1 MNNIIFID
9 TEIEPTS
16 KKVLDLGAV
25 NRNWNKFHSPIQ
37 KDFSKF
43 ISNYEF
49 ICGHNIIEHDL
60 KYINNLISNK
70 NNVSFIDTLYLSPLL
85 FPNNPYHKLLKDDKL
100 IADEL
105 NNPLNDAIKCM
116 ELLFDEVNTFN
127 ELSDRLKNIYYNLLI
142 NDTHFMG
149 FFKYLGYK
157 NNIDLESNIKS
168 EFCGKICENANLE
181 KIIKENSVELAYCLA
196 LISTNDKYSIIPP
209 WIIKNYPQVD
219 NIMKRLRNTPCSDG
233 CKYCNNVLNAHIWLK
248 KIFGYN
254 DFRKYN
260 GEPLQERAV
269 NSAIEN
275 KSLLAIFPTGGG
287 KSITFQL
294 PALISGETSRGLTV
308 IISPLQSLMK
318 DQVDNL
324 IEKGIP
330 NAVTINGLLSPIEKS
345 DAIQQV
351 QSGLSNLLYI
361 SPESLRSKTIEKL
374 LLSRNVVRF
383 VIDEAHCFSSY
394 GHDFRPD
401 YLYIGEFIKELQNK
415 KGLDYNIPVS
425 CFTATAK
432 QKVIHDIM
440 NYFKEKLNLE
450 LELYVANSSRDNLQY
465 EVLSKETD
473 EDKYI
478 TLRELITQE
487 DCPTIVYV
495 ARTKRTTEIA
505 ERLSSDGFSALAFNG
520 QMDSKEKI
528 NNQEDFINGKVQIM
542 VATSAFGM
550 GVDKKDVKLVIHYEI
565 SNSLEDYVQ
574 EAGRAGRDQSLNAK
588 CYILYNENDLDK
600 HFLLLNQSRINISE
614 IQQVWK
620 AIKDLTKN
628 RDTVFRSPLEI
639 ARQAGWD
646 DNVKDIETRV
656 KTAISSLEN
665 SGYVKRGQN
674 APRVYANSILVK
686 SMIEASNIINSSN
699 RFDEKQK
706 LNASRIINLL
716 ISSRSNSKANND
728 DAESRIDYL
737 SDLLGIPKNE
747 VIQCINLMREEK
759 LLSDTKDLTAYI
771 YTDDTKNKSAKNLNK
786 FAELEKFLLCN
797 LKDEHKFNLKELNEL
812 TEKSGLKNVHIK
824 DIKTIFYYWSI
835 KHYIKVSYPV
845 NNIVNIDFKMDIN
858 KINDILTK
866 RIDLSH
872 FIVEYLYNKSIGL
885 KSNSKEEILVLFSV
899 LELKEEYLERKVTQ
913 NIDLDDIENSLLYL
927 AKINSLNL
935 EGGFLVLYNAIQ
947 VKRLISNNFIKYKK
961 EDYQSLKE
969 HYLQKIQQIHIVG
982 EYAKL
987 MIENPLKAQ
996 AFVNEYFQMEYNQ
1009 FLSKYF
1015 NKSRIEE
1022 ITRNITPKKYNQ
1034 LFGSL
1039 SNSQRSIIDDKTS
1052 QYIVVTAGPGSGK
1065 TRILVHKLAS
1075 IMLMEDVKHEQLL
1088 MLTFSRVATTE
1099 FKNRLYQLIGNS
1111 AHFIDIKTFHSY
1123 CFDLLGK
1130 VGNLKET
1137 ENIVIK
1143 ATNMIKSNEV
1153 EISKITKTVIVIDEA
1168 QDMDSNEYALIQ
1180 ALIEKNEKIRVIA
1193 VGDDDQNIYEFRGS
1207 NSKHL
1212 KSLITEN
1219 GAIQYNLLENYR
1231 SKKNIVELANAFS
1244 SKITD
1249 RLKINPIVAIQQD
1262 NGIVKLI
1269 KHSSRNLEVPIVE
1282 QIKNNSRNGT
1292 IAVLTNSNDEAIKVM
1307 GLLLKN
1313 GIQAKLKTGDD
1324 FNIYNLTELRYFLKL
1339 IKKDTTSPLIDDK
1352 TWDNAIEILKITYQN
1367 SECLNLC
1374 LNLLDTFNE
1383 TYPYKYKTDLE
1394 MFIKESNLE
1403 DFCTNNQGKI
1413 LVSTIHKSKGC
1424 EFDTVYMLLENVPCI
1439 SNEDKRKIY
1448 VGLTRAKNELYIHYN
1463 NSIFDGFNIDG
1474 VENLFD
1480 SNIYNEPNE
1489 IMIQLYHKDIF
1500 LDFFKG
1506 KKSFILKHFIS
1517 GSELT
1522 IKGYSLY
1529 FKSQEILRFSQRFKE
1544 RLIQLQSKGYYP
1556 YKSTIRF
1563 IVAWQGK
1570 EDNLEN
1576 AIILPNLYL
1585 KK

>member
-1 MNNIIFID
+1 MNNIVFID
-9 TEIEPTS
+9 AEIEPKS
-16 KKVLDLGAV
+16 KKILDLGAV
-25 NRNWNKFHSPIQ
+25 NRDWNKFHSPIQ

-60 KYINNLISNK
+60 KYIDTLISNK
-70 NNVSFIDTLYLSPLL
+70 DRVSFIDTLYLSPLL

-100 IADEL
+100 QVDEI
-105 NNPLNDAIKCM
+105 NNPLNDSIKCM
-116 ELLFDEVNTFN
+116 ELLFDEVNTFDK
-127 ELSDRLKNIYYNLLI
+127 LSTRLKGIYYNLLA
-142 NDTHFMG
+142 NNTHFIG
-149 FFKYLGYK
+149 FFKYLEYQTT
-157 NNIDLESNIKS
+157 IDLESNIKS
-168 EFCGKICENANLE
+168 EFFGQICKNANIE
-181 KIIKENSVELAYCLA
+181 KIIKENPIELAYCLA

-209 WIIKNYPQVD
+209 WIVKNYPQVD
-219 NIMKRLRNTPCSDG
+219 SIMKILRNTPCSNG
-233 CKYCNNVLNAHIWLK
+233 CEYCNSTLNAHIWLK
-248 KIFGYN
+248 KIFGYE
-254 DFRKYN
+254 DFRKYD
-260 GEPLQERAV
+260 GEPLQEKAV
-269 NSAIEN
+269 KSAIGN

-351 QSGLSNLLYI
+351 ESGLSNLLYI

-401 YLYIGEFIKELQNK
+401 YLYIGEFIKELQHK

-432 QKVIHDIM
+432 QQVIHDIM

-450 LELYVANSSRDNLQY
+450 LELYATNSSRDNLQY

-495 ARTKRTTEIA
+495 ARTKRTTELA
-505 ERLSSDGFSALAFNG
+505 ERLSSDGFSAREFNG

-528 NNQEDFINGKVQIM
+528 INQEDFISGKVQIM

-600 HFLLLNQSRINISE
+600 HFLLLNQSRINIGE

-686 SMIEASNIINSSN
+686 NMIEASNIINNSN

-706 LNASRIINLL
+706 INASRIMHSL
-716 ISSRSNSKANND
+716 ISSRSNSNANND

-737 SDLLGIPKNE
+737 SDLLGISKNE
-747 VIQCINLMREEK
+747 VIQCINLMREER

-771 YTDDTKNKSAKNLNK
+771 YTDDTKNKSAKNLKK
-786 FAELEKFLLCN
+786 FADLEKFLLRT
-797 LKDEHKFNLKELNEL
+797 LKDDYKFNLKELNEL
-812 TEKSGLKNVHIK
+812 AEKNGIKNVHIK

-835 KHYIKVSYPV
+835 KHYVKVSYPV
-845 NNIVNIDFKMDIN
+845 ENIVNIDFKTDIN
-858 KINDILTK
+858 QINDILTK
-866 RIDLSH
+866 RIDLSR
-872 FIVEYLYNKSIGL
+872 FIIEYLYCKSFGL
-885 KSNSKEEILVLFSV
+885 KSNAKGEILVLFSV
-899 LELKEEYLERKVTQ
+899 LELKEEYLKGKIAQ
-913 NIDLDDIENSLLYL
+913 DIDFNDIENSLLYL
-927 AKINSLNL
+927 AKINTLNL

-947 VKRLISNNFIKYKK
+947 VKRLISNNLIKYKK
-961 EDYQSLKE
+961 EDYQSLSE
-969 HYLQKIQQIHIVG
+969 HYSQKIQQIHIVG

-987 MIENPLKAQ
+987 MIENPIKAQ
-996 AFVNEYFQMEYNQ
+996 LFVSDYFQMEYNQ

-1015 NKSRIEE
+1015 DKSRIEE

-1039 SNSQRSIIDDKTS
+1039 SKVQRSIIDDKTS

-1065 TRILVHKLAS
+1065 TRVLVHKLAS

-1111 AHFIDIKTFHSY
+1111 AHFVDIKTFHSY

-1130 VGNLKET
+1130 VGNLEDT
-1137 ENIVIK
+1137 ENIVIN
-1143 ATNMIKSNEV
+1143 ATNMIKSGEV

-1180 ALIEKNEKIRVIA
+1180 ALIEKNEKVRVIA

-1207 NSKHL
+1207 NSKYL

-1231 SKKNIVELANAFS
+1231 SKKNIVELANAFA
-1244 SKITD
+1244 KGITD
-1249 RLKINPIVAIQQD
+1249 RLKIKPIVAVQQD
-1262 NGIVKLI
+1262 NGIVQLI
-1269 KHSSRNLEVPIVE
+1269 KHSSKNLEVPLVE

-1292 IAVLTNSNDEAIKVM
+1292 IAVLTNSNEEALKVM

-1313 GIQAKLKTGDD
+1313 GIQSKLQTSDD
-1324 FNIYNLTELRYFLKL
+1324 FKVYNLSELRYFLNS
-1339 IKKDTTSPLIDDK
+1339 IEKDTSSPLIDNNV
-1352 TWDNAIEILKITYQN
+1352 WNNAVEILKNKYQK

-1374 LNLLDTFNE
+1374 LNLLDTFNK

-1403 DFCTNNQGKI
+1403 DFCTNNQGEI
-1413 LVSTIHKSKGC
+1413 LVSTIHKSKGR
-1424 EFDTVYMLLENVPCI
+1424 EFNTVYMLLDNVPCI
-1439 SNEDKRKIY
+1439 TNEDKRKIY
-1448 VGLTRAKNELYIHYN
+1448 VGLTRAKNELYVHYN
-1463 NSIFDGFNIDG
+1463 NFIFDDFNIDG
-1474 VENLFD
+1474 VENIFD
-1480 SNIYNEPNE
+1480 NKIYAEPNE

-1500 LDFFKG
+1500 LDFFKN
-1506 KKSFILKHFIS
+1506 KKNFILKHIIS

-1529 FKSQEILRFSQRFKE
+1529 FKSREILKFSQRFKE
-1544 RLIQLQSKGYYP
+1544 RLIHLQSKGYSP
-1556 YKSTIRF
+1556 YKSTVRF

-1570 EDNLEN
+1570 EDINES